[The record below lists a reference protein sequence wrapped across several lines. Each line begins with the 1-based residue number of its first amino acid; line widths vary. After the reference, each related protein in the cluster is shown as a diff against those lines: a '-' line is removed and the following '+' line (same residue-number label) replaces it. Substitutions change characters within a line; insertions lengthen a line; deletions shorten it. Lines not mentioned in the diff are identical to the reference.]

1 MTHMMIIYNT
11 LNNIKNGREQIGN
24 DLWNLVTDRPI
35 FNSMNNS
42 NYSITADQL
51 TAHQDFV
58 DTKTN
63 INIAI

>member
-1 MTHMMIIYNT
+1 MIIYNT